1 MPHMKHNGFNNRHEV
16 LPEEQVHHNGHNIEQ
31 YLEEHDP
38 SKTECCVPTVCTIGQ
53 PIHMTNLTEA
63 VKVVCNNDHC
73 RQGRYM
79 HKKCFEEW
87 EETVLTYLRST
98 GRARSWSEKQ
108 RLQNLWTKKGYDLA
122 YKVSLR
128 FFILNISPHN
138 WQLLSVISDHS
149 LLLEHFECFEFSPKF
164 LLLTA

>member
-1 MPHMKHNGFNNRHEV
+1 MPNTKHANNKHEV
-16 LPEEQVHHNGHNIEQ
+16 VAEEPHVQHNHNNIEQ

-38 SKTECCVPTVCTIGQ
+38 SVVECCVPTVCSVGER
-53 PIHMTNLTEA
+53 IHMTNLSEA
-63 VKVVCNNDHC
+63 VKVICNNDHC

-79 HKKCFEEW
+79 HKRCFEEW

-122 YKVSLR
+122 YKV
-128 FFILNISPHN
+128 
-138 WQLLSVISDHS
+138 
-149 LLLEHFECFEFSPKF
+149 C
-164 LLLTA
+164 